1 MADEPLSRVGK
12 GDPITADWANAVADA
27 INGRGASDPNANGT
41 ATPYGIMT
49 PADVDTQMRAPDAQA
64 MPFDAAIIREGS
76 DGDAL
81 YMALPNAPDYVFDG
95 AGVLSP
101 SPAQTLGNA
110 QSAWVRIE
118 AVTNNTARYVSLAVT
133 LPDSSTTPPIP
144 PYWRLFVASSPTARP
159 SWADPARP
167 VVLLAGYNI
176 AADDPSGTDTAPGD
190 VPSLLKGLVQYHRG
204 TVNLGDG
211 SGETPDSECTANTT
225 GQPGQSIQRWT
236 GDEGDENNGA
246 LELFKFT
253 DAAQISPGGSGA
265 EHSTYFDS
273 IFDFVVRDKQNTRWK
288 VNYLK
293 PSDIIGGTFSCVVDI
308 GIADGY
314 FYKDIATYELVGPR
328 FREVTR
334 ARTNIFRV
342 ANCPA

>member
-1 MADEPLSRVGK
+1 MADEPIARVGK

-41 ATPYGIMT
+41 ATPYGVMT
-49 PADVDTQMRAPDAQA
+49 PAGVDTQMRAPDAQA

-81 YMALPNAPDYVFDG
+81 YMALPSGPEYVWLNGSPISPDSTQTVGTAQNAF
-95 AGVLSP
+95 
-101 SPAQTLGNA
+101 
-110 QSAWVRIE
+110 VRLE
-118 AVTNNTARYVSLAVT
+118 AVTNGSARYAVLAFT
-133 LPDSSTTPPIP
+133 PPDSTTTPPRP
-144 PYWRLFVASSPTARP
+144 PFWKISVSSSVARP
-159 SWADPARP
+159 SWADPTAP
-167 VVLLAGYNI
+167 LVLLAGYNI
-176 AADDPSGTDTAPGD
+176 SADDTSGTDTAPGD

-204 TVNLGDG
+204 EISLGG
-211 SGETPDSECTANTT
+211 GGETPDSECTANTT
-225 GQPGQSIQRWT
+225 GQPGQSVQRWT

-253 DAAQISPGGSGA
+253 DSAQISPGGSGA

-328 FREVTR
+328 FREVVR
-334 ARTNIFRV
+334 ARANIFRV